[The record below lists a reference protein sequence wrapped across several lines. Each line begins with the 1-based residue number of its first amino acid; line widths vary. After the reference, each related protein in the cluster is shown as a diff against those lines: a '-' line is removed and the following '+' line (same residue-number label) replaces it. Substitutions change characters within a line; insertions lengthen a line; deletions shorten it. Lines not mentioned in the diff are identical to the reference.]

1 MTMEPRRDTFGA
13 PLISVIVPAF
23 NASCTL
29 RGALDALQRQ
39 SVKEF
44 EAIIIDD
51 GSSDDTRA
59 IAQAFVHDDARFRF
73 VSQDNQGVSASRNV
87 GLSIARGDWVAFL
100 DADDTISP
108 TYLAGMLAGAKGD
121 IDMVCGGAVEEDV
134 ASARRS
140 VKSHEISLVLSG
152 DAICQV
158 AESILDNEMHGIN
171 GYCPHVSG
179 NICSKLYRRSAL
191 ANTRFDA
198 QIGMREDALF
208 NISMLSRS
216 RSVSLVREHG
226 YVYRLRKDSASV
238 RFRKEY
244 RAEIGLFLSACKRI
258 WTQWNLDVLSLDKGV
273 LISYMSWIKLHAL
286 HVAAPYS
293 RHERNQL
300 IRSSFDDRLW
310 AESFER
316 VPYSCLS
323 TPYRLLKRSFLSRNV
338 CAIRALKQV
347 NDIKKQAL

>member
-1 MTMEPRRDTFGA
+1 MTMESRRDTFGA

-29 RGALDALQRQ
+29 RGALDALQGQ

-51 GSSDDTRA
+51 GSSDDTCA
-59 IAQAFVHDDARFRF
+59 IARGFTDDARFRV

-87 GLSIARGDWVAFL
+87 GLSLARGDWVAFL
-100 DADDTISP
+100 DADDTVAP

-121 IDMVCGGAVEEDV
+121 VDMVCGGAVEEDV
-134 ASARRS
+134 ASERRS
-140 VKSHEISLVLSG
+140 VKSHEKSLVLSG

-158 AESILDNEMHGIN
+158 AESVLDNETHGID
-171 GYCPHVSG
+171 GYCPYVSG
-179 NICSKLYRRSAL
+179 YICAKLYRRSTL
-191 ANTRFDA
+191 ASIRFDA

-226 YVYRLRKDSASV
+226 YVYRLRKDSASA
-238 RFRKEY
+238 RFRKDY
-244 RAEIGLFLSACKRI
+244 RGEIELFLSACKRI
-258 WTQWNLDVLSLDKGV
+258 WTRWNLDALSLDKGV

-286 HVAAPYS
+286 HGAAPYS

-316 VPYSCLS
+316 IPYSCLS
-323 TPYRLLKRSFLSRNV
+323 TPYRLLKRSFLSRSV